1 MHTTRYSE
9 SFVNYHYDVNLFS
22 TNFSETIELLSY
34 NYELEK
40 TMLKEWLLSMLI

>member
-1 MHTTRYSE
+1 MHTTRYPE

-22 TNFSETIELLSY
+22 TNFSGTIELLSY

-40 TMLKEWLLSMLI
+40 TMLKE